1 MSVVQ
6 HIHMQ
11 YVSDTSVVFML
22 ITPKANIQTYV
33 ALYNCQT
40 VMGRTACWEANS
52 LLGSE
57 ELLTLF
63 YATIQRHIQKTR
75 HFLAFCGTVERST
88 PSLIPYWRKSKV
100 KWSLWRTRRRI
111 RGGQVKL
118 HSF

>member
-40 VMGRTACWEANS
+40 VMGRTARW
-52 LLGSE
+52 
-57 ELLTLF
+57 
-63 YATIQRHIQKTR
+63 
-75 HFLAFCGTVERST
+75 
-88 PSLIPYWRKSKV
+88 
-100 KWSLWRTRRRI
+100 
-111 RGGQVKL
+111 
-118 HSF
+118 